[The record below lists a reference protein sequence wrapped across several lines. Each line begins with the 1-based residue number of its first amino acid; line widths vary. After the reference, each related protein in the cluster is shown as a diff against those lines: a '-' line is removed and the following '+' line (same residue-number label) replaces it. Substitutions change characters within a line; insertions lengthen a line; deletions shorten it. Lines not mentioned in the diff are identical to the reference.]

1 MNSVIEQDFGL
12 SNLTAFLD
20 EDGDLILDQDG
31 DGIVINKKGA
41 QNLIQVLQD
50 WVSSEN
56 E

>member
-1 MNSVIEQDFGL
+1 MNSVIEQEFGL
-12 SNLTAFLD
+12 SKLTTFLD

-50 WVSSEN
+50 WVSNEN